1 MIEIVIE
8 GTVTVT
14 ASGNVKEIV
23 TETEIVTA
31 RKSVEDIEA
40 GHARKNVIGTVI
52 ATVIVIVT
60 GKKIGVNFFI
70 YILCINQAFS
80 QIIFSV
86 LFVAPSEGLQIYSQQ
101 RNCVAVRWG

>member
-31 RKSVEDIEA
+31 RKSVEDTEA

-52 ATVIVIVT
+52 ATVTVIVT
-60 GKKIGVNFFI
+60 GKTIGVNFL
-70 YILCINQAFS
+70 YIFYASIRPFL
-80 QIIFSV
+80 
-86 LFVAPSEGLQIYSQQ
+86 
-101 RNCVAVRWG
+101 R